1 MNEEKVLANELH
13 TPALK
18 SFTRRRT
25 LTFGI
30 DDLWQTD
37 LVEMHELSSKNK
49 AVNYILTVID
59 TFSKFA
65 FAVPVKNKTGVLVT
79 EAFESLLKERQ
90 PKNLQTD
97 EGKEFFNGTFKKLMN
112 KHDINHYHTFSDKK
126 AAIVE
131 RYNRTLKGRMWKKF
145 TELNTHNWF
154 DMLDD
159 LIDSYN
165 ASYHRTIKRAPV
177 EVNKINEDE
186 VRELINKS
194 NKPKVSKKILKVGD
208 IVRISKAKGIFA
220 KGYKFNWSE
229 ELFKIKKVLAT
240 NPVTYHVEDM
250 SGEELKGCCYNEELM
265 KELISSIKTIYV
277 LRLAYVSHFII
288 GKHTIILINIGNVYE
303 KYFCPFYIEK
313 FILSI

>member
-1 MNEEKVLANELH
+1 MKEAEQLADELH
-13 TPALK
+13 KPMRK
-18 SFTRRRT
+18 NYTRRKT

-30 DDLWQTD
+30 DDLWQAD
-37 LVEMHELSSKNK
+37 LVEMHELASKNK
-49 AVNYILTVID
+49 GVNYILMVID

-65 FAVPVKNKTGVLVT
+65 FAVPVKNKTAVLVSK
-79 EAFESLLKERQ
+79 AFESLLKDRQ

-97 EGKEFFNGTFKKLMN
+97 QGKEFFNNTFKKLMD
-112 KHDINHYHTFSDKK
+112 KHNINHYHTFSDKK

-131 RYNRTLKGRMWKKF
+131 RFNRTLKGRMWKKF
-145 TELNTHNWF
+145 TELNTHNWL

-165 ASYHRTIKRAPV
+165 ASYHRTIKRAPI
-177 EVNKINEDE
+177 EVNKSNEDE
-186 VRELINKS
+186 VRQLINGNS
-194 NKPKVSKKILKVGD
+194 KPKVAKKLLKVGD

-250 SGEELKGCCYNEELM
+250 SGEELKGCFYTEELM
-265 KELISSIKTIYV
+265 KTKIPNYARIEKV
-277 LRLAYVSHFII
+277 LRKKVQN
-288 GKHTIILINIGNVYE
+288 GKTYIRVKWKDYDNKYNSWILKDDTV
-303 KYFCPFYIEK
+303 K
-313 FILSI
+313 L